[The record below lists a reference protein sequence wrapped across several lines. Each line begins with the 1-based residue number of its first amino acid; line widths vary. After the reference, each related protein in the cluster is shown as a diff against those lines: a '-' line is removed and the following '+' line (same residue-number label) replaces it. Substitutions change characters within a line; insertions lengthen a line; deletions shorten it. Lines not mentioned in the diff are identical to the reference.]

1 MSAVEYRLVAGAGEV
16 VLRVAS
22 TSHIGLV
29 RSVNED
35 SVLAEPPVF
44 AVADGMGGHAFGDR
58 ASATAV
64 LALHEEFDPA
74 QPTDAGH
81 VLTAIRRANAAVREL
96 TAWSGEPRVIAG
108 TTLTGVALVLEQRT
122 STPKWMVFN
131 LGDSRVYRWAR
142 PDPSAGGAHRLERV
156 SVDHSVVQELLD
168 AGVIDEAAARVHP
181 DRNVITRALGAADQV
196 AAEAWLLPA
205 TQAQTFLIC
214 SDGLT
219 KEVDDVTISAVL
231 AGADGDP
238 ELAVE
243 RLREEALE
251 AGGADNVTILVVSAD
266 YAEPAD
272 SAREAGSGQHWVDE
286 LTHDRGLSPEQV
298 ETRPRL

>member
-1 MSAVEYRLVAGAGEV
+1 MTAAEYRLRVGAGEV
-16 VLRVAS
+16 VLHVAS
-22 TSHIGLV
+22 TSHVGLV

-64 LALHEEFDPA
+64 LALHEEFDPS

-81 VLTAIRRANAAVREL
+81 VLTAIRRANAAVRDL

-108 TTLTGVALVLEQRT
+108 TTLTGIALVLEHPGG
-122 STPKWMVFN
+122 TPNWMVFN
-131 LGDSRVYRWAR
+131 LGDSRVYRWVSDDRSAEGAR
-142 PDPSAGGAHRLERV
+142 RLERV

-168 AGVIDEAAARVHP
+168 AGVIDEATARVHP
-181 DRNVITRALGAADQV
+181 DRNVITRALGAADEV

-205 TQAQTFLIC
+205 TQSQTFLIC

-219 KEVDDVTISAVL
+219 KEVDDATISAVL

-238 ELAVE
+238 ELAVQ

-251 AGGADNVTILVVSAD
+251 AGGADNVTILVVSSH
-266 YAEPAD
+266 YAEPAGAD
-272 SAREAGSGQHWVDE
+272 GDAGSDQRWVDE
-286 LTHDRGLSPEQV
+286 VTHDRGLSPEQV
-298 ETRPRL
+298 DTRPRL